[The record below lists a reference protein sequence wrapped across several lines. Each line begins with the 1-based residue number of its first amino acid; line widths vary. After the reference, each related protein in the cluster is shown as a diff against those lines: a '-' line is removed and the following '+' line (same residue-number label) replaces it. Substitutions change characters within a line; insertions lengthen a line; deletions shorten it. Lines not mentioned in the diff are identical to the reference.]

1 MSETLKPSIDA
12 EGPAAPPRRN
22 GELVFQEPW
31 EGRAF
36 GLAVALRD
44 QGLYPWEGFRERLV
58 AAIAEGDCRPAD
70 GERPRYYEN
79 WLAALERLL
88 VTEGILT
95 VAEIEA
101 RARQFAS
108 GERDIVDPGASGR
121 GGTQ

>member
-1 MSETLKPSIDA
+1 MSESPPSAIDT

-36 GLAVALRD
+36 GLAMTLRD
-44 QGLYPWEGFRERLV
+44 QGLFSWNAFRDRLI
-58 AAIAEGDCRPAD
+58 AAIAEADCRPAD
-70 GERPRYYEN
+70 GDRSEYYQN
-79 WLAALERLL
+79 WLTALERLL

-108 GERDIVDPGASGR
+108 GERDIVDPGAPGPTSAR
-121 GGTQ
+121 